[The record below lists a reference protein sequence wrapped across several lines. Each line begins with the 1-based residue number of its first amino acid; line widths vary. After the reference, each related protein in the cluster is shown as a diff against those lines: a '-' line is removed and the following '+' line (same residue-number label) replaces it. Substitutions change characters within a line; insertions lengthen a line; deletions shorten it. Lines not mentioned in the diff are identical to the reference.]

1 MLELTGDHIQ
11 SLNDED
17 LRELVYKLCIAELRG
32 AGLPA
37 SGVTAGGN
45 QTAADGGLDVRVEV
59 PDTHS
64 ARLDFIQRS
73 VTGFQV
79 KCEDMQPAKLINE
92 MRPGGELRPVI
103 KSLIERSGAYIVVSS
118 KGSVTDSALR
128 RRVDAM
134 ASAVASA
141 LNSPQLKL
149 DFYDRGRLAA
159 WVRVYPGVEMWVRDR
174 VGDRLQGWQAHGR
187 WTTDTTGTPYLH
199 DPSGRLIAK
208 TSGSAD
214 AMSASDGI
222 DSLRQKLRC
231 PGAVIR
237 LVGLSGTGKTRLVQA
252 LFEPGVGTA
261 EPLDEAA
268 AVYTDLGH
276 GPSPSARD
284 MLLRLGAAQQRAIVV
299 VDNCNPETHR
309 SLTRVVARHP
319 KHLSLVTVEY
329 DVADDEPEATDVYE
343 LAPATDGV
351 LEEILGRL
359 APQVTQTD
367 RSRIAEFSSGNARVA
382 LALARTLQHGETL
395 GVLNDNELFRR
406 LFSQN
411 QGQDDGL
418 RQAAEVLALVYSFD
432 GEEIESSSSELNVLA
447 KLADCSP
454 RNLFR
459 HVATLRGRDLV
470 QARGKWRAVLP
481 QALANRLA
489 KAALENTPHG
499 LLMGVVRT
507 HERLL
512 RSFTRRLGYLHD
524 SPDACSIAAAW
535 IEGEGWL
542 TNSVQP
548 DELQTALFFNLAPLV
563 PEMALTTMEAAL
575 SGEQGKVFAA
585 AQWTSFHRWLSLA
598 RSLAYE
604 PHHFERAASI
614 VLAFAEAEEERRTDC
629 QNAWKE
635 LFHVTL
641 SGTMASP
648 DQRATLLRSLL
659 QGDSSRKH
667 RLAVRG
673 AGAMLK
679 CSHFSSSHNFSF
691 GARPRGFGWHPQSAE
706 AFLVWYS
713 TAFEMVREVHA
724 RHPALRDAIR
734 SALAAEFRSLWCHEP
749 LHDQLV
755 SLAGELAAGAGWP
768 GGWVAVRNALRF
780 GGSEMK
786 AEQRDRLRQLEA
798 QLAPKT
804 LRQQILTYTT
814 GHAAGSLDVADSVDE
829 DDTTE
834 DAGPVSAYERV
845 RQRAT
850 VLGQLASQD
859 DDVLKGV
866 LVELLSAEH
875 GRQRDF
881 GVGVGRASSSPLT
894 HWQLLYD
901 AYVDVAE
908 GKRSAELLSGFLQG
922 ARDTSPAE
930 IGALLDSLI
939 SDPVLGPLFP
949 YLHGWPRDDHDGD
962 RLIRSIDQGLA
973 SAHRYH
979 YGTAK
984 TSEPGLSMVKF
995 CTVARRIATMPKGL
1009 GAAIDTLATELH
1021 PFNGDATSAPED
1033 LVALGR
1039 DLLAHFDFDVSDDNL
1054 AYRLKVLAGV
1064 CLSGEGGASHAQ
1076 AFIARFAIALDDYRT
1091 RAYSFAKLAC
1101 LLFKLQ
1107 PAIALDAFLLRPHRR
1122 RRFPLRSSFDLDEFA
1137 MEECAPLEALQSWV
1151 EVEPAGRL
1159 LLVAAEVNI
1168 LDKASI
1174 EEPRWSP
1181 LAERLLAMASDK
1193 GPVLQAFAHHF
1204 NPNGWSGSLGQAL
1217 QPYVKFAERLA
1228 SDESVEIS
1236 VWAHQ
1241 QLDGMKER
1249 IQDDQR
1255 RERRREE
1262 SFE

>member
-11 SLNDED
+11 SLDDED
-17 LRELVYKLCIAELRG
+17 LRELVFKLCLAELR
-32 AGLPA
+32 ATGLPT
-37 SGVTAGGN
+37 SGVTAGGD
-45 QTAADGGLDVRVEV
+45 QTAADGGLDVRAEV
-59 PDTHS
+59 PDTDS

-103 KSLIERSGAYIVVSS
+103 KSLIERSGAYIIVSS
-118 KGSVTDSALR
+118 KGSVTDSALQ

-134 ASAVASA
+134 ASAVATESKG
-141 LNSPQLKL
+141 SQLKL

-159 WVRVYPGVEMWVRDR
+159 WVRGYPGVEMWVRDR
-174 VGDRLQGWQAHGR
+174 VDDRLQGWQAHGR
-187 WTTDTTGTPYLH
+187 WTTDTTDTPYLH
-199 DPSGRLIAK
+199 DPSGRLINQ

-222 DSLRQKLRC
+222 DALRQKLRC

-261 EPLDEAA
+261 EPLDKAV

-276 GPSPSARD
+276 SPSPSARD
-284 MLLRLGAAQQRAIVV
+284 MLLRLGAAQQRAIIV
-299 VDNCNPETHR
+299 VDNCNPDTHR
-309 SLTRVVARHP
+309 SLTSVVARHP

-329 DVADDEPEATDVYE
+329 DVADDEPEGTDVYE

-351 LEEILGRL
+351 LEGILGRL
-359 APQVTQTD
+359 VPQVTQTD

-382 LALARTLQHGETL
+382 LALARTLQKGQTL
-395 GVLNDNELFRR
+395 GVLNDNELFQR

-411 QGQDDGL
+411 QAQDDGL
-418 RQAAEVLALVYSFD
+418 RQAAEALALVYSFD
-432 GEEIESSSSELNVLA
+432 GEEIESNSSELRVLA

-454 RNLFR
+454 RNIFR
-459 HVATLRGRDLV
+459 HVATLKGRDLI
-470 QARGKWRAVLP
+470 QTRGKWRAVLP

-489 KAALENTPHG
+489 KAALENIPHG

-524 SPDACSIAAAW
+524 SPDACSIAAHW
-535 IEGEGWL
+535 ITGQGW
-542 TNSVQP
+542 SADSIQP

-575 SGEQGKVFAA
+575 SGEQGNVFAA

-604 PHHFERAASI
+604 PQHFERAASI
-614 VLAFAEAEEERRTDC
+614 VLTFAESEEERRTDC
-629 QNAWKE
+629 QSAWKE
-635 LFHVTL
+635 LFHVNL
-641 SGTMASP
+641 SGTMAPP

-659 QGDSSRKH
+659 QGASLRKR
-667 RLAVRG
+667 RLAVHG
-673 AGAMLK
+673 ADAMLK
-679 CSHFSSSHNFSF
+679 CSHFNSSHNFSF

-706 AFLVWYS
+706 DFLAWYS
-713 TAFEMVREVHA
+713 TAFAMVREIHA
-724 RHPALRDAIR
+724 RHPALSDAIR
-734 SALAAEFRSLWCHEP
+734 TALAAEFRSLWRHAC
-749 LHDQLV
+749 LQDQLV
-755 SLAGELAAGAGWP
+755 GLAEELSAENGWP
-768 GGWVAVRNALRF
+768 AGWVAVRNTLRF
-780 GGSEMK
+780 GGSDMK

-804 LRQQILTYTT
+804 LRQEILTFAS
-814 GHAAGSLDVADSVDE
+814 GHAAGALDVADSVDE
-829 DDTTE
+829 DDATE
-834 DAGPVSAYERV
+834 DAKLVSAYERV

-850 VLGQLASQD
+850 ALGELASQD
-859 DDVLKGV
+859 DDVLKSV
-866 LVELLSAEH
+866 LVELLSADQ
-875 GRQRDF
+875 GRQRNF
-881 GVGVGRASSSPLT
+881 GVGVGRATSSPIT

-901 AYVDVAE
+901 AYVDVDE
-908 GKRSAELLSGFLQG
+908 GNRNAELLAGFIQG
-922 ARDTSPAE
+922 ARDTSPFE
-930 IGALLDSLI
+930 INALLDGLI

-949 YLHGWPRDDHDGD
+949 YLHGWPRDDGDGD

-979 YGTAK
+979 YGTVRPP
-984 TSEPGLSMVKF
+984 EPGLSKEKF
-995 CTVARRIATMPKGL
+995 CTVARRIAAMPRGL

-1021 PFNGDATSAPED
+1021 RFKGDATVAPED
-1033 LVALGR
+1033 LVVLGR
-1039 DLLAHFDFDVSDDNL
+1039 ELLAQFDFDVSDDNL

-1064 CLSGEGGASHAQ
+1064 CLSGEAGASHAQ
-1076 AFIARFAIALDDYRT
+1076 AFVARFAIALDDYRT
-1091 RAYSFAKLAC
+1091 RAYSFGKLAC

-1122 RRFPLRSSFDLDEFA
+1122 KRFGLRSSFDLDEFA
-1137 MEECAPLEALQSWV
+1137 TVEWAPLEALQSWV
-1151 EVEPAGRL
+1151 EVEPAVRV

-1168 LDKASI
+1168 LDNASI

-1204 NPNGWSGSLGQAL
+1204 DPSGWSGSLGQAL
-1217 QPYVKFAERLA
+1217 QPCVKFAERLA
-1228 SDESVEIS
+1228 SDDSAEIS
-1236 VWAHQ
+1236 AWAQ
-1241 QLDGMKER
+1241 RELAGMKER
-1249 IQDDQR
+1249 IKDEQR